1 MPFRKVGGYD
11 QTQVSVPQDGAEEK
25 SNDSSTQSS
34 GFDSIADA
42 LERPVIGD
50 FGTLGDVHFGG
61 SAPADVPQSST
72 DSKTNKPRVPSLG
85 GDGFDDLVSEGFD
98 LHAALGA
105 FQHPEPPSKN
115 HPTIAERGSLNHVVR
130 IGFSAHDLPE
140 RFGESKLVESL
151 ITPSNNQRSLDFIS
165 ISAYSDQQMV
175 EDLLN
180 QIKGLLLSVPQDQ
193 QSYWQNQF
201 DQLSKKF
208 FYQANAADSFGNL
221 NFNNIVYYPRP
232 TDQINWEAALPE
244 FNAFFEQLQ
253 AAQQPTQVSAA
264 GDPPAQG

>member
-11 QTQVSVPQDGAEEK
+11 QSQISLPQDGPVEK
-25 SNDSSTQSS
+25 TNDSSTQSS

-42 LERPVIGD
+42 IEHPVIGD

-85 GDGFDDLVSEGFD
+85 GDGFDDFVSEGFD

-105 FQHPEPPSKN
+105 FQHPEPPSN
-115 HPTIAERGSLNHVVR
+115 NDPISADRSSLNQFVR
-130 IGFSAHDLPE
+130 NGFSVSNLPE
-140 RFGESKLVESL
+140 KFGESKLVESL
-151 ITPSNNQRSLDFIS
+151 ITPSNNQRSVDSIS

-201 DQLSKKF
+201 DELSKKF
-208 FYQANAADSFGNL
+208 FYQANASDSFGNINL
-221 NFNNIVYYPRP
+221 NNIVYYPLP

-244 FNAFFEQLQ
+244 FNAFLEQVQ
-253 AAQQPTQVSAA
+253 AAQQPTQVNAA
-264 GDPPAQG
+264 GDPPPEG